1 MGSGPYNVA
10 ADSADKAYVER
21 RRETRFTVN
30 QQAQLTILN
39 ASKER
44 LPAHLVEASGKGMRF
59 RTCRALAAGT
69 AVKIELG
76 DALLLAEVIFSRSE
90 PEAGEGSYVT
100 GVKIDQVLAPLSELI
115 SLHRSLLAEQTP
127 RRAEVSAIE
136 EMETNAVAAVRKRAS
151 PPRNAD
157 GG

>member
-1 MGSGPYNVA
+1 MGSGPHIIA
-10 ADSADKAYVER
+10 ASSADKAYVER

-30 QQAQLTILN
+30 QLAQLTVLS
-39 ASKER
+39 AGKET

-69 AVKIELG
+69 AVKVELG

-90 PEAGEGSYVT
+90 PQVGEEGFVT

-115 SLHRSLLAEQTP
+115 SLHRSLMAEQP
-127 RRAEVSAIE
+127 QRPAEIPALE
-136 EMETNAVAAVRKRAS
+136 GPETNSMAAVRKRAT
-151 PPRNAD
+151 PQQNA
-157 GG
+157 GGF